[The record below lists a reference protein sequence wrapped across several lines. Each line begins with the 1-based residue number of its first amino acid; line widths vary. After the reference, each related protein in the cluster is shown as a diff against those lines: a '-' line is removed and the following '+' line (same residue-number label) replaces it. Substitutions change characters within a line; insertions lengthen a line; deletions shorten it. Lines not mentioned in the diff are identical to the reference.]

1 MGRGGGLNKEIVM
14 DTDTDRTG
22 RDRKRITTSCR
33 EGTVSGKDITR
44 KRRRREQLPRTII
57 RQEPE
62 RPDMQNTGEGTQK
75 RGEEERT
82 KKPDAKPKGRCG
94 GSGVSSDR

>member
-1 MGRGGGLNKEIVM
+1 M
-14 DTDTDRTG
+14 
-22 RDRKRITTSCR
+22 
-33 EGTVSGKDITR
+33 
-44 KRRRREQLPRTII
+44 PRTII